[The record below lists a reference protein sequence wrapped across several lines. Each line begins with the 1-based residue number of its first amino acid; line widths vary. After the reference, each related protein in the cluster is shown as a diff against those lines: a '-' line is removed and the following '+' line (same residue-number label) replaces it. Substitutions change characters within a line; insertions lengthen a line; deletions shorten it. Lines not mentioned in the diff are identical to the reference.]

1 MTERE
6 IDILQI
12 LYAEWEKAKQRVEQF
27 AEQGDRQMQSYSQG
41 VALGIATA
49 IKAIN
54 GGK

>member
-12 LYAEWEKAKQRVEQF
+12 LWTEWEKAKQKVEEF
-27 AEQGDRQMQSYSQG
+27 AEQGNREMQSYSQG

-49 IKAIN
+49 IKAIRGN
-54 GGK
+54 